1 MITTFLRVFFVN
13 IYIITHE
20 GRYIR
25 ETCSYAYF
33 SVTLAICHFY
43 LMQTI
48 VDHRQKGIF
57 TLQYIKYILYET
69 IFVYFIKSINKY

>member
-1 MITTFLRVFFVN
+1 MITTFLRGFFVN

-33 SVTLAICHFY
+33 SVTLAICNFY

-57 TLQYIKYILYET
+57 TLQYMKYILYET
-69 IFVYFIKSINKY
+69 TFVYFIKSINKY